1 MIKKFI
7 KSIGATRKQKEIS
20 PTKTDRHLLE
30 KKVEKGTDMVIRE
43 YRDVFIKLADYD
55 RT

>member
-7 KSIGATRKQKEIS
+7 QSIGANKKRKEIPS
-20 PTKTDRHLLE
+20 TKMDRRSLE
-30 KKVEKGTDMVIRE
+30 EKVKKGTDMVIRE